1 MGTELKRTSTYLS
14 YTLLM
19 LAQPA
24 LADDINCQSVIGA
37 ETIDD
42 NIVIAAP
49 CTLNGT
55 TVEGNIRIFTGGS
68 LTATG
73 AVIDGNI
80 EADTADFVAIL
91 NSEVDG
97 KVELESM
104 VGDLSYVRDSLIDGK
119 LKLKENRSRF
129 EVQGNYIGDD
139 LEVNKNVGGV
149 FIGDNIVEGD
159 LECKSNEPAPVGD
172 NNFVS
177 GKTRDQ
183 CRDLEA
189 PEIAEDPEPG
199 EEPGEPPADADPGEP
214 PEEPAGEPP
223 ADAGEPT
230 QDSGDGGAPVDGDT
244 AAVPLPTNLTPPGRL
259 NTGTGGGGSTGSALV
274 AMLLAACL
282 MRVRRRK
289 LA

>member
-1 MGTELKRTSTYLS
+1 MGTPRTGKTVYLL
-14 YTLLM
+14 YAGLM

-24 LADDINCQSVIGA
+24 LGDDVNCQSVIGE

-55 TVEGNIRIFTGGS
+55 TVEGNIRIFAGGS

-73 AVIDGNI
+73 AIIDGNI

-97 KVELESM
+97 KIELESM
-104 VGDLSYVRDSLIDGK
+104 VGDLSYVRDSLVDGK
-119 LKLKENRSRF
+119 LKLKKNRSRL
-129 EVQGNYIGDD
+129 EVQGNYIDND
-139 LEVNKNVGGV
+139 LEVDKNTGGV
-149 FIGDNIVEGD
+149 FIGDNIIEGD
-159 LECKSNEPAPVGD
+159 LECENNSPPPIGD

-177 GKTRDQ
+177 GKTKDQ

-199 EEPGEPPADADPGEP
+199 EQPGEEPEEPPGDTDTGEP
-214 PEEPAGEPP
+214 PETASEGDPP
-223 ADAGEPT
+223 ADSGNNDEP
-230 QDSGDGGAPVDGDT
+230 PVDVDV
-244 AAVPLPTNLTPPGRL
+244 AVDPLPTNLTPPGQL
-259 NTGTGGGGSTGSALV
+259 NTGTGGGGSAGPALV
-274 AMLLAACL
+274 SMLVAICL
-282 MRVRRRK
+282 LRSRRRTA
-289 LA
+289 LL